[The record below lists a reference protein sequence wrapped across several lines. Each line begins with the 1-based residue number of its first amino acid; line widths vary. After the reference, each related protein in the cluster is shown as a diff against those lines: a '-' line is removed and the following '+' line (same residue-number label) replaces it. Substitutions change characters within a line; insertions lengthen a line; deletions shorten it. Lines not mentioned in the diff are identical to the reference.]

1 MCDLAPSAVPIGRIH
16 EAKNL
21 TALGIAAA
29 SFVLIF
35 GGACAGAY
43 LNGVLPKHHLSGE
56 TRDIVRI
63 GFSLIATMVALVL
76 GLLLA
81 SAKSSLDVKSE
92 EIRASAARLI
102 LLDRNLRQYGP
113 DADPIRAQLR
123 AIAEKSLSR
132 HWVNSSTLAVAES
145 VAVTGTTDLEHLQ
158 RSLRELSPSTPEQRL
173 IQVRALQV
181 ADDIAQTRWMLIE
194 QTDGSIPWALVGLLI
209 FWLALIFASFALFAP
224 RNATVN
230 ATMLLCAFS
239 VAGAIFFIIE
249 MDRPFGGLLHVSDA
263 PLRTAI
269 GYLKR

>member
-1 MCDLAPSAVPIGRIH
+1 VTVRHLPFPIGRIR
-16 EAKNL
+16 EARDL
-21 TALGIAAA
+21 TALGVATA

-43 LNGVLPKHHLSGE
+43 LNGILPKHHLSTD
-56 TRDIVRI
+56 TRDIVRV

-81 SAKSSLDVKSE
+81 SAKGSLDVKSE
-92 EIRASAARLI
+92 EVRASAARLI

-113 DADPIRAQLR
+113 EADPIRAQLR
-123 AIAEKSLSR
+123 TIAENSLKR
-132 HWVNSSTLAVAES
+132 RWVNLETMEVDEA
-145 VAVTGTTDLEHLQ
+145 VAVTGTTDLERLQ
-158 RSLRELSPSTPEQRL
+158 RSLRELTPSTPEQRL
-173 IQVRALQV
+173 IQARALQV

-194 QTDGSIPWALVGLLI
+194 QIGGSIPWALMALLI

-239 VAGAIFFIIE
+239 VSGAIFFIIE
-249 MDRPFGGLLHVSDA
+249 MDRPFGGLLHVSDT

-269 GYLKR
+269 KYLKR